1 MRSRPIRPRRQFYD
15 EDGWCMMGAKTD
27 RVKGQAKEAVGNIA
41 ADKDLES
48 EGNADRRMG
57 EAKEEFGHAKDK
69 VEENASSHDST
80 TGDTPVTGG
89 FLSEQP
95 ERRTFESVFARL
107 VATAGIAGVGTALGA
122 ILIAADVAGW
132 ITGLVVSIVTV
143 ALAAMLWRSRRL

>member
-1 MRSRPIRPRRQFYD
+1 VFALSQRRTRGQRHQYDDRENYRDTTQPAHWPPFVPTAGGRVRSGD
-15 EDGWCMMGAKTD
+15 
-27 RVKGQAKEAVGNIA
+27 V
-41 ADKDLES
+41 
-48 EGNADRRMG
+48 NAG
-57 EAKEEFGHAKDK
+57 
-69 VEENASSHDST
+69 SHDST

-95 ERRTFESVFARL
+95 KRRTFESVLARL
-107 VATAGIAGVGTALGA
+107 VATAGIVGIGTALGA